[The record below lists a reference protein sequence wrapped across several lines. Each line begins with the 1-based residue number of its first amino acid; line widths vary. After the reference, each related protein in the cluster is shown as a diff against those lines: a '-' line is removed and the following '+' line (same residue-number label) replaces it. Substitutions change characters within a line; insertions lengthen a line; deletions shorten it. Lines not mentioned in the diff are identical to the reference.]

1 MRKSVKLICIL
12 IIGALLV
19 LPVSAESATP
29 YSSMFFGSYDATLYK
44 AGVTDLEIY
53 FDVVSA
59 GAMEEL
65 GSSSIKVQ
73 RSADGV
79 NWITVKTYTP
89 ADYPQMI
96 RYNTCFVY
104 DYVPYS
110 AYADYYYRAYVTFY
124 AKNSKGNGEM
134 YQFTETIYIPPFS

>member
-1 MRKSVKLICIL
+1 MNKSVKLICFL

-29 YSSMFFGSYDATLYK
+29 YSSVFFGSYDASLYK
-44 AGVTDLEIY
+44 TGTTEFNIY
-53 FDVVSA
+53 FDTVSA

-65 GSSSIKVQ
+65 GVSPIKVQ

-89 ADYPQMI
+89 ENYPQMI
-96 RYNTCFVY
+96 RYNTCCVY
-104 DYVPYS
+104 DYVSYS
-110 AYADYYYRAYVTFY
+110 AYADYYYRAYVIFY
-124 AKNSKGNGEM
+124 AKNSRGTG
-134 YQFTETIYIPPFS
+134 YIPQYTETIYIPPFS

>member
-1 MRKSVKLICIL
+1 MNKSVKLICIL

-29 YSSMFFGSYDATLYK
+29 YSSAFFCSYDSFIDMV
-44 AGVTDLEIY
+44 GVTDFEVW

-65 GSSSIKVQ
+65 GVKSVKVQ
-73 RSADGV
+73 RSADGE
-79 NWITVKTYTP
+79 NWITAKTFSS
-89 ADYPQMI
+89 DHYPQMI
-96 RYNTCFVY
+96 CYDTCCVY
-104 DYVPYS
+104 DCVSYS

-124 AKNSKGNGEM
+124 AKNSRGTGYM
-134 YQFTETIYIPPFS
+134 YQYSETIYIPPFS